1 MKKILFILVVASTLT
16 QVAYSQKAVL
26 DITCMETLIANHKV
40 QHTSFS
46 KVKENEAQISLI
58 QKQISEKM
66 VQIEFF
72 QSKFYNSLKSVEAII
87 KTGKDI
93 IYCTDIAA
101 DIGKYQKQMVE
112 LAVGDPALLLVSAK
126 TELELVNRTAD
137 LTQYIYQVAIVGTDV
152 NLMDNKQRIDLLKYV
167 INELRN
173 MRGIAYAVCRQM
185 KTAKRNGVLQTLAP
199 GVFKYNVYSQMPVR
213 DKGKWSVLNNMEF
226 MDRVRLQP
234 EWYHYWIWYKKVLGI
249 KIPLPGLGLHDKY
262 GKEDRRNFQLQE
274 IPMMAAVE
282 YNKSETEKEG
292 YNVDTIYRQEL
303 FKFGDKEIDYQYTL
317 TKNRR
322 NDILNDINKK
332 LVEYSS
338 NGGNKEHVE
347 VITDEVTRIKKNID
361 IIHDSHMSNSKK
373 REAYLDFDK
382 ELIEVLSLITRLN
395 NINKTIMS
403 HE

>member
-1 MKKILFILVVASTLT
+1 M
-16 QVAYSQKAVL
+16 
-26 DITCMETLIANHKV
+26 LIIG
-40 QHTSFS
+40 TS
-46 KVKENEAQISLI
+46 N
-58 QKQISEKM
+58 
-66 VQIEFF
+66 
-72 QSKFYNSLKSVEAII
+72 
-87 KTGKDI
+87 T
-93 IYCTDIAA
+93 
-101 DIGKYQKQMVE
+101 
-112 LAVGDPALLLVSAK
+112 
-126 TELELVNRTAD
+126 
-137 LTQYIYQVAIVGTDV
+137 
-152 NLMDNKQRIDLLKYV
+152 
-167 INELRN
+167 
-173 MRGIAYAVCRQM
+173 
-185 KTAKRNGVLQTLAP
+185 
-199 GVFKYNVYSQMPVR
+199 YSQMPVK

-249 KIPLPGLGLHDKY
+249 KTSLPGLRVTTTNTGRKIDVIS
-262 GKEDRRNFQLQE
+262 QLQE

-373 REAYLDFDK
+373 REP
-382 ELIEVLSLITRLN
+382 I
-395 NINKTIMS
+395 
-403 HE
+403 

>member
-40 QHTSFS
+40 QHTSFA

-87 KTGKDI
+87 KTGK
-93 IYCTDIAA
+93 

-173 MRGIAYAVCRQM
+173 MRGI
-185 KTAKRNGVLQTLAP
+185 
-199 GVFKYNVYSQMPVR
+199 
-213 DKGKWSVLNNMEF
+213 
-226 MDRVRLQP
+226 
-234 EWYHYWIWYKKVLGI
+234 
-249 KIPLPGLGLHDKY
+249 
-262 GKEDRRNFQLQE
+262 
-274 IPMMAAVE
+274 
-282 YNKSETEKEG
+282 
-292 YNVDTIYRQEL
+292 
-303 FKFGDKEIDYQYTL
+303 
-317 TKNRR
+317 
-322 NDILNDINKK
+322 
-332 LVEYSS
+332 
-338 NGGNKEHVE
+338 
-347 VITDEVTRIKKNID
+347 
-361 IIHDSHMSNSKK
+361 
-373 REAYLDFDK
+373 
-382 ELIEVLSLITRLN
+382 
-395 NINKTIMS
+395 
-403 HE
+403 

>member
-1 MKKILFILVVASTLT
+1 
-16 QVAYSQKAVL
+16 
-26 DITCMETLIANHKV
+26 
-40 QHTSFS
+40 
-46 KVKENEAQISLI
+46 
-58 QKQISEKM
+58 
-66 VQIEFF
+66 
-72 QSKFYNSLKSVEAII
+72 
-87 KTGKDI
+87 
-93 IYCTDIAA
+93 
-101 DIGKYQKQMVE
+101 
-112 LAVGDPALLLVSAK
+112 
-126 TELELVNRTAD
+126 
-137 LTQYIYQVAIVGTDV
+137 
-152 NLMDNKQRIDLLKYV
+152 
-167 INELRN
+167 
-173 MRGIAYAVCRQM
+173 
-185 KTAKRNGVLQTLAP
+185 
-199 GVFKYNVYSQMPVR
+199 MPVK

-282 YNKSETEKEG
+282 YNKTETEKEG

>member
-1 MKKILFILVVASTLT
+1 MKRVLLFFSL
-16 QVAYSQKAVL
+16 
-26 DITCMETLIANHKV
+26 MLIIG
-40 QHTSFS
+40 TS
-46 KVKENEAQISLI
+46 N
-58 QKQISEKM
+58 
-66 VQIEFF
+66 
-72 QSKFYNSLKSVEAII
+72 
-87 KTGKDI
+87 T
-93 IYCTDIAA
+93 
-101 DIGKYQKQMVE
+101 
-112 LAVGDPALLLVSAK
+112 
-126 TELELVNRTAD
+126 
-137 LTQYIYQVAIVGTDV
+137 
-152 NLMDNKQRIDLLKYV
+152 
-167 INELRN
+167 
-173 MRGIAYAVCRQM
+173 
-185 KTAKRNGVLQTLAP
+185 
-199 GVFKYNVYSQMPVR
+199 YSQMPVK

-303 FKFGDKEIDYQYTL
+303 FKFGDKEID
-317 TKNRR
+317 
-322 NDILNDINKK
+322 
-332 LVEYSS
+332 
-338 NGGNKEHVE
+338 
-347 VITDEVTRIKKNID
+347 EVTRIKKNID

>member
-1 MKKILFILVVASTLT
+1 MVARPNRT
-16 QVAYSQKAVL
+16 
-26 DITCMETLIANHKV
+26 
-40 QHTSFS
+40 
-46 KVKENEAQISLI
+46 
-58 QKQISEKM
+58 
-66 VQIEFF
+66 
-72 QSKFYNSLKSVEAII
+72 FYNIRSLFLYTYLNSV
-87 KTGKDI
+87 K
-93 IYCTDIAA
+93 
-101 DIGKYQKQMVE
+101 
-112 LAVGDPALLLVSAK
+112 
-126 TELELVNRTAD
+126 
-137 LTQYIYQVAIVGTDV
+137 
-152 NLMDNKQRIDLLKYV
+152 
-167 INELRN
+167 NEVPVF
-173 MRGIAYAVCRQM
+173 APVC
-185 KTAKRNGVLQTLAP
+185 
-199 GVFKYNVYSQMPVR
+199 Y
-213 DKGKWSVLNNMEF
+213 
-226 MDRVRLQP
+226 
-234 EWYHYWIWYKKVLGI
+234 
-249 KIPLPGLGLHDKY
+249 
-262 GKEDRRNFQLQE
+262 NFQLQE

-373 REAYLDFDK
+373 REAYLGFDK

>member
-199 GVFKYNVYSQMPVR
+199 GVFKYKDNRSKLV
-213 DKGKWSVLNNMEF
+213 NNMEF

>member
-1 MKKILFILVVASTLT
+1 MKRVLLFFSL
-16 QVAYSQKAVL
+16 
-26 DITCMETLIANHKV
+26 MLIIG
-40 QHTSFS
+40 TS
-46 KVKENEAQISLI
+46 NI
-58 QKQISEKM
+58 
-66 VQIEFF
+66 
-72 QSKFYNSLKSVEAII
+72 
-87 KTGKDI
+87 
-93 IYCTDIAA
+93 
-101 DIGKYQKQMVE
+101 
-112 LAVGDPALLLVSAK
+112 
-126 TELELVNRTAD
+126 
-137 LTQYIYQVAIVGTDV
+137 
-152 NLMDNKQRIDLLKYV
+152 
-167 INELRN
+167 
-173 MRGIAYAVCRQM
+173 
-185 KTAKRNGVLQTLAP
+185 
-199 GVFKYNVYSQMPVR
+199 YSQMPVK
-213 DKGKWSVLNNMEF
+213 DKGKWSGLNNMEF

-347 VITDEVTRIKKNID
+347 VITDEVTRKN
-361 IIHDSHMSNSKK
+361 SHMSNSKK

>member
-1 MKKILFILVVASTLT
+1 MKRVLLFFSL
-16 QVAYSQKAVL
+16 
-26 DITCMETLIANHKV
+26 MLIIG
-40 QHTSFS
+40 TS
-46 KVKENEAQISLI
+46 
-58 QKQISEKM
+58 
-66 VQIEFF
+66 
-72 QSKFYNSLKSVEAII
+72 
-87 KTGKDI
+87 
-93 IYCTDIAA
+93 
-101 DIGKYQKQMVE
+101 
-112 LAVGDPALLLVSAK
+112 
-126 TELELVNRTAD
+126 
-137 LTQYIYQVAIVGTDV
+137 
-152 NLMDNKQRIDLLKYV
+152 
-167 INELRN
+167 
-173 MRGIAYAVCRQM
+173 
-185 KTAKRNGVLQTLAP
+185 
-199 GVFKYNVYSQMPVR
+199 NVYSQMPVK

-338 NGGNKEHVE
+338 KYPENPLFGFPASQENL
-347 VITDEVTRIKKNID
+347 
-361 IIHDSHMSNSKK
+361 SNSNFISSNLKK
-373 REAYLDFDK
+373 
-382 ELIEVLSLITRLN
+382 LSEKIAFS
-395 NINKTIMS
+395 NIIV
-403 HE
+403 